1 MTADIAIFETTMC
14 PHGFKMFFL
23 SRLGSLCLGFV
34 QKALPEHVASIRNMG
49 KHADPKVFH
58 FARASQAPFL
68 RKKAD
73 CLSADFYAQVFYV
86 TVVVF
91 AVLRVIS
98 AVFLKDTQLGEC

>member
-1 MTADIAIFETTMC
+1 MGLKC
-14 PHGFKMFFL
+14 FFL